1 MLNRL
6 KGLWKQLRALV
17 DKESL
22 ERELDEEL
30 AYHIDR
36 ETEQNVTEGMDPAEA
51 RRRAELDFRGRER
64 YKEQVRDARWT
75 RLVEDTVSDL
85 RYGLRSLR
93 KRPGFAA
100 AAILT
105 LALGIG
111 GTTAVFSVVRGVLF
125 EPLPYPD
132 PESLVRLYAWDDE
145 EPSVSQYVS
154 AVHFLEYRDRT
165 ESFSDLAAIYTYQ
178 ETGADLLIGDRPERV
193 RTLEVSPGYFELLGA
208 RVVRGRTFR
217 EEEDRGQA
225 VAVLS
230 QQLSRRLGP
239 DTAPVG
245 GTIEL
250 DGTPLTVAGVVADLR
265 DPVAGRVDVWV
276 PEDLHGDGADVPG
289 NHFLTV
295 LGRLAPGVTPDRAR
309 EEMTALDRRLAE
321 LYPDVA
327 DDSHFRLVRLRDD
340 VVAAARPTLLL
351 LLGAVGLVLLIAV
364 VNVAN
369 LQMVRSLGRARD
381 TAVRAAIGAGH
392 GRIARQSL
400 AESLLLAAAGG
411 LAGLALAY
419 VGVDVLLALGAEAVP
434 RAHEIGVDGAVLA
447 FTAAVTIV
455 TGLAF
460 GTAPA
465 VRLAGVQP
473 ATSLR
478 DATRG
483 TSPGRY
489 GRARTALVTAQVALA
504 LILLFGASVLAVTV
518 HRLLQV
524 DLGIRT
530 ERVLTFQLNLPAGRY
545 DEPARTGF
553 HEALSQRLEAL
564 PQVRAAAAVQWPPA
578 SGTGFRWGT
587 RPLTGPAV
595 GGRESFIGGE
605 QRIVAGDYFRVLDIP
620 ILEGRVFDDRDGP
633 DAPGVA
639 VISQTAADRLF
650 PGTSAIGQRLSAA
663 GREREVIGVVGNTA
677 NDVEGTP
684 APHIYHAHTQAA
696 NRRWSMT
703 YVLATRGEPLAALP
717 AVRGAIRDRDPIL
730 VVHEPTPLTERL
742 GQSRSRRAFAFALT
756 TTFAGLALTLAV
768 IGLYG
773 VLADVVGRRTREIG
787 IRIALGARPRRVAG
801 RVVRQ
806 GMGVAAAGVALGIA
820 GALAFGRL
828 LESLVFRTETTD
840 PVILVA
846 AATALVLAA
855 AGATAFPAVKAAR
868 VSPRETLAEE

>member
-6 KGLWKQLRALV
+6 KGHWKQLRALV
-17 DKESL
+17 DKEAL

-30 AYHIDR
+30 TYHIDR
-36 ETEQNVTEGMDPAEA
+36 ETEKNIAEGMDPGEA

-64 YKEQVRDARWT
+64 YKEEVRDARWT

-93 KRPGFAA
+93 GRPGFAA

-111 GTTAVFSVVRGVLF
+111 GTTAVFSVVRGVLI
-125 EPLPYPD
+125 EPLPYPES
-132 PESLVRLYAWDDE
+132 ESLVRLYAWDDE
-145 EPSVSQYVS
+145 EPSENLYVS
-154 AVHFLEYRDRT
+154 AVHFREYRERA
-165 ESFSDLAAIYTYQ
+165 ESFSDLVAMYTYQ
-178 ETGADLLIGDRPERV
+178 ETGADLLVGDRPERV
-193 RTLEVSPGYFELLGA
+193 RTLQVSPGYFELLGA
-208 RVVRGRTFR
+208 PLSRGRAFT

-225 VAVLS
+225 VAILS
-230 QQLSRRLGP
+230 EGLWRRLGP
-239 DTAPVG
+239 DVAPVG

-250 DGTPLTVAGVVADLR
+250 DGTPFTVAGVVRGLR
-265 DPVAGRVDVWV
+265 DPVIGRVDVWV
-276 PEDLHGDGADVPG
+276 PEDLHGAGADVPG

-295 LGRLAPGVTPDRAR
+295 LGRLAPGVSPERAR
-309 EEMTALDRRLAE
+309 EEMMALDRRLAE
-321 LYPDVA
+321 LYPEVA
-327 DDSHFRLVRLRDD
+327 DDSHFRLVLLRDD

-369 LQMVRSLGRARD
+369 LQMVRSLGRAHA

-400 AESLLLAAAGG
+400 AESLLLAVAGG
-411 LAGLALAY
+411 VAGLILAY
-419 VGVDVLLALGAEAVP
+419 VGVDLLLALGGDAVP
-434 RAHEIGVDGAVLA
+434 RAHEIGVDGPVLS
-447 FTAAVTIV
+447 FTAGITIA

-483 TSPGRY
+483 TSPGRFA
-489 GRARTALVTAQVALA
+489 RARAVLVAGQVALA
-504 LILLFGASVLAVTV
+504 LVLLVGASVLAVSM

-530 ERVLTFQLNLPAGRY
+530 ERVLTFQLNLPDGRY
-545 DEPARTGF
+545 DEAARTGF
-553 HEALSQRLEAL
+553 HEELTRRLEAL
-564 PQVRAAAAVQWPPA
+564 PEVRAAAAVQWPPA
-578 SGTGFRWGT
+578 SGTGYRWGT

-605 QRIVAGDYFRVLDIP
+605 QRIVAGDYFELLEIP
-620 ILEGRVFDDRDGP
+620 LLEGRVFDERDGP
-633 DAPGVA
+633 EAPAVA
-639 VISQTAADRLF
+639 VISQAAAERLF
-650 PGTSAIGQRLSAA
+650 PGVSAIGQRLSAA
-663 GREREVIGVVGNTA
+663 GTEREVIGVVGNTA

-684 APHIYHAHTQAA
+684 AAHIYHAHIQAA
-696 NRRWSMT
+696 NRRWAMT
-703 YVLATRGEPLAALP
+703 YILATRGEPLAMLP
-717 AVRGAIRDRDPIL
+717 AVRAAVRDRDPTL
-730 VVHEPTPLTERL
+730 VVHEPATLNDRL
-742 GQSRSRRAFAFALT
+742 GRSRSRRAFAFALT

-768 IGLYG
+768 LGLYG
-773 VLADVVGRRTREIG
+773 VLAYLVGRRTREIG
-787 IRIALGARPRRVAG
+787 IRIALGARPRWIAG

-806 GMGVAAAGVALGIA
+806 GLAVTAAGVLIGIV
-820 GALAFGRL
+820 GALAFARL
-828 LESLVFRTETTD
+828 LESLVYRTEATD
-840 PVILVA
+840 PTILA
-846 AATALVLAA
+846 AAAAALVLAA
-855 AGATAFPAVKAAR
+855 AVATAFPAAKAAR
-868 VSPRETLAEE
+868 VSPREALAEE